1 MLLYL
6 VRHGQTPQNK
16 ARRFQGP
23 DAILSPDGEVQAGKV
38 AERLKNLEID
48 EIWSSPMRRAQ
59 QTAEIINQYQNVK
72 IDTIEELAELRRPSS
87 LHGKKWSDPEVQ
99 AIKYLGIEHQ
109 TDPFFKVEDSES
121 FNDLVQRARQLQI
134 KVEQKAAEVPEDF
147 TLLMT
152 SHGIML
158 GTFLLTVLLGGQ
170 DSSMI
175 MLDALKRL
183 KIQNTGI
190 SVLEHTKD
198 RGWTILTVSDYAH
211 L

>member
-16 ARRFQGP
+16 QARFQGP
-23 DAILSPDGEVQAGKV
+23 EAALSPEGEVQAGKV
-38 AERLKNLEID
+38 AERLQNLEID

-72 IDTIEELAELRRPSS
+72 INTVEELAELRRPSS
-87 LHGKKWSDPEVQ
+87 LHGKKWSDPEVK
-99 AIKYLGIEHQ
+99 AVKYLGIENQ

-121 FNDLVQRARQLQI
+121 FNDLVARSRALQE
-134 KVEQKAAEVPEDF
+134 KLEQKAAEESGDF

-158 GTFLLTVLLGGQ
+158 GTFLLTVLMGGHA
-170 DSSMI
+170 SPTIMI
-175 MLDALKRL
+175 DALKRM

-190 SVLEHTKD
+190 SLLEYSAD
-198 RGWTILTVSDYAH
+198 GGWTILTVSDYAH